1 MTAITGGA
9 SSVVPTQ
16 MVNHV
21 STAPAPASSEQ
32 RIAEALLACM
42 GRWGLAKTT
51 IEDVAREAG
60 LSRATVYRLF
70 PGGKASILVA
80 AAHAEVARLVDLL
93 HSELAGVED
102 RTERLARALCLGARF
117 LQHHEA
123 LVFLREHDPV
133 GFEQLVRLDQL
144 DAHLVV
150 AGSLVG
156 PVLRPVFSSDEQA
169 RAAAIWLARL
179 AASHLVN
186 PNPALDLTDEHAA
199 RRLVATF
206 VAPGLAAMTE
216 PDAPASAH

>member
-16 MVNHV
+16 VV
-21 STAPAPASSEQ
+21 SSDAVALEAPSSEE
-32 RIAEALLACM
+32 RIAEALLVCM

-70 PGGKASILVA
+70 PGGKAAILGA
-80 AAHAEVARLVDLL
+80 AARAEVARLVDLL
-93 HSELAGVED
+93 HAELDGVDD

-117 LQHHEA
+117 LQHHDA
-123 LVFLREHDPV
+123 LTFLREHDPV

-144 DAHLVV
+144 DGHLAV
-150 AGSLVG
+150 AGALVG
-156 PVLRPVFSSDEQA
+156 PVLRPVFGSDEQA
-169 RAAAIWLARL
+169 RSAAIWLARL

-186 PNPALDLTDEHAA
+186 PSPVLDLTDPDDAH
-199 RRLVATF
+199 RLVATF
-206 VAPGLAAMTE
+206 VVPGLDAAAAGTD
-216 PDAPASAH
+216 PSPN

>member
-9 SSVVPTQ
+9 SSVVPTE
-16 MVNHV
+16 VV
-21 STAPAPASSEQ
+21 STRTAALEPPSSEE
-32 RIAEALLACM
+32 RIAEALLVCM

-70 PGGKASILVA
+70 PGGKAAILGA
-80 AAHAEVARLVDLL
+80 AAHAEVTRLVDLL
-93 HSELAGVED
+93 RDELEGIQD

-117 LQHHEA
+117 LQHHDA
-123 LVFLREHDPV
+123 LTFLREHDPV

-144 DAHLVV
+144 DGHLAV
-150 AGSLVG
+150 AGALVG

-169 RAAAIWLARL
+169 RSVAIWLARL

-186 PNPALDLTDEHAA
+186 PSPVLDLTDADDA

-206 VAPGLAAMTE
+206 VVPGLDAAAAVTD
-216 PDAPASAH
+216 PIPN